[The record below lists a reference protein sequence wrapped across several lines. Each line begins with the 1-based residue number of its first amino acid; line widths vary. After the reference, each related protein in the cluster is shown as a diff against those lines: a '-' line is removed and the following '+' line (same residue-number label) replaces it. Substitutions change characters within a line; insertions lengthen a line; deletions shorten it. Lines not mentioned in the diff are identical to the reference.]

1 MNSSIKIVFLSA
13 FVALLVVVSNSMF
26 IVDETK
32 QAIVIQ
38 LGKVVRDIK
47 ESGLYFKLPFIN
59 SVEFLDKRVL
69 DLSPDKT
76 PREVITADQKRII
89 VDAYAKYK
97 ITNPVVFYQAVR
109 SESGL
114 IRRLYPIIEAHIRE
128 NIGRFSLI
136 SLLNEKRS
144 EVMQLIQR
152 GVCSEAEKFG
162 IEIIDV
168 RIKRAD
174 LPEENSSAIFRRM
187 QTEREK
193 EAREIRAE
201 GEQAGQEIRSKAN
214 KLKRE
219 IIASAER
226 ESHEIRGRGYAEATR
241 IYNEA
246 FKVDE
251 EFFNFYRSMNA
262 YNKSFSENNTKFIL
276 SPNNS
281 FLNILNKGWK

>member
-1 MNSSIKIVFLSA
+1 MSRNIKFVF
-13 FVALLVVVSNSMF
+13 FGVALFILLFNSIFVVY
-26 IVDETK
+26 ETN

-38 LGKVVRDIK
+38 LGKVVRDIRD
-47 ESGLYFKLPFIN
+47 SGLYFKLPFIN

-69 DLSPDKT
+69 DLSPDNT

-97 ITNPVVFYQAVR
+97 ITKPIIFYQAVR
-109 SESGL
+109 NQPGL
-114 IRRLYPIIEAHIRE
+114 TRRLYPIIEAHIRE

-152 GVCSEAEKFG
+152 GVFSEAEKFG

-193 EAREIRAE
+193 EAKEIRAE
-201 GEQAGQEIRSKAN
+201 GEQAGQEVRSKAD

-219 IIASAER
+219 IISSAAK

-241 IYNEA
+241 IYSEA
-246 FKVDE
+246 FKMDE
-251 EFFNFYRSMNA
+251 EFFYFYRSMNA
-262 YNKSFSENNTKFIL
+262 YINSFPGGNTKFVL

-281 FLNILNKGWK
+281 FLDILNKGWK

>member
-1 MNSSIKIVFLSA
+1 MNRNVKFSFILITLLT
-13 FVALLVVVSNSMF
+13 ALLNSVF
-26 IVDETK
+26 IVHETK

-38 LGKVVRDIK
+38 LGKVVRDVK
-47 ESGLYFKLPFIN
+47 ESGLYFKIPFIN
-59 SVEFLDKRVL
+59 SVVFLDKRIL
-69 DLSPDKT
+69 DLSADTT

-109 SESGL
+109 NELGL
-114 IRRLYPIIEAHIRE
+114 IKRLYPVMEAHIRE

-152 GVCSEAEKFG
+152 GVYSEAEKFG

-193 EAREIRAE
+193 EAKEIRAE
-201 GEQAGQEIRSKAN
+201 GEQAGQEIRSKAD
-214 KLKRE
+214 KSKRE
-219 IIASAER
+219 IIANAVKEAY
-226 ESHEIRGRGYAEATR
+226 EIRGRGYAQATK

-246 FKVDE
+246 FKIDQD
-251 EFFNFYRSMNA
+251 FFNFYRTINA
-262 YNKSFSENNTKFIL
+262 YNKSLLSENTRFVF
-276 SPNNS
+276 SPNND
-281 FLNILNKGWK
+281 FLNIFNKGWK

>member
-1 MNSSIKIVFLSA
+1 MIVL
-13 FVALLVVVSNSMF
+13 SNSIF
-26 IVDETK
+26 VVQETK

-38 LGKVVRDIK
+38 LGKVVRDVR

-69 DLSPDKT
+69 DLSPDKI

-97 ITNPVVFYQAVR
+97 ITNPVTFYQAVR
-109 SESGL
+109 NESGL
-114 IRRLYPIIEAHIRE
+114 VRRLYPVIEAHIRE

-152 GVCSEAEKFG
+152 GVYSEAEKFG

-193 EAREIRAE
+193 EAKEIRAE
-201 GEQAGQEIRSKAN
+201 GEQAGQEVRSKAD

-219 IIASAER
+219 IISSAVK
-226 ESHEIRGRGYAEATR
+226 ESYEIRGRGYAEATR

-251 EFFNFYRSMNA
+251 EFFNFYRSMSA
-262 YNKSFSENNTKFIL
+262 YSKSFAENNTKFVL
-276 SPNNS
+276 SPNNN
-281 FLNILNKGWK
+281 FLDILNKGWK

>member
-13 FVALLVVVSNSMF
+13 FVALLVVISNSMF
-26 IVDETK
+26 IVEETK

-69 DLSPDKT
+69 DISPDKT

-114 IRRLYPIIEAHIRE
+114 IRRLYPVIESHIRE

-246 FKVDE
+246 FKIDE

>member
-1 MNSSIKIVFLSA
+1 MNRSVKISFI
-13 FVALLVVVSNSMF
+13 FVTLLIVLFNSMF
-26 IVDETK
+26 IVSETK

-38 LGKVVRDIK
+38 LGKVVRDIR

-59 SVEFLDKRVL
+59 SVVFLDKRVL
-69 DLSPDKT
+69 DLKADST

-97 ITNPVVFYQAVR
+97 IIKPIVFYQAVR
-109 SESGL
+109 NESGL
-114 IRRLYPIIEAHIRE
+114 TRRLYPVMEAHIRE

-152 GVCSEAEKFG
+152 GVYSEAEKFG

-174 LPEENSSAIFRRM
+174 LPEGNSSAIFRRM

-193 EAREIRAE
+193 EAKEIRAE
-201 GEQAGQEIRSKAN
+201 GEQAGQEIRSKAD
-214 KLKRE
+214 KLRRE
-219 IIASAER
+219 IIASAVKEA
-226 ESHEIRGRGYAEATR
+226 HEIRGRGYAEATK

-246 FKVDE
+246 FRVDE
-251 EFFNFYRSMNA
+251 EFFNFYRSMIA
-262 YNKSFSENNTKFIL
+262 YSKSFPSDNTRFVL

-281 FLNILNKGWK
+281 FLDILNKGWK

>member
-1 MNSSIKIVFLSA
+1 MNRSVKISFI
-13 FVALLVVVSNSMF
+13 FVTLLIVLFNSMF
-26 IVDETK
+26 IVSETK

-38 LGKVVRDIK
+38 LGKVVRDIR

-59 SVEFLDKRVL
+59 SVVFLDKRVL
-69 DLSPDKT
+69 DLKADST

-97 ITNPVVFYQAVR
+97 IIKPIVFYQAVR
-109 SESGL
+109 NESGL
-114 IRRLYPIIEAHIRE
+114 IRRLYPVMEAHIRE

-152 GVCSEAEKFG
+152 GVYSEAEKFG

-193 EAREIRAE
+193 EAKEIRAE
-201 GEQAGQEIRSKAN
+201 GEQAGQEIRSKAD
-214 KLKRE
+214 KLRRE
-219 IIASAER
+219 IISSAVK
-226 ESHEIRGRGYAEATR
+226 ESHEIRGRGYAEATK

-246 FKVDE
+246 FRVDE
-251 EFFNFYRSMNA
+251 EFFNFYRSMIA
-262 YNKSFSENNTKFIL
+262 YSKSFPSDNTRFVL

-281 FLNILNKGWK
+281 YLDILNKGWK

>member
-1 MNSSIKIVFLSA
+1 MNRSVKISFI
-13 FVALLVVVSNSMF
+13 FVTLLIVLFNSMF
-26 IVDETK
+26 IVSETK

-38 LGKVVRDIK
+38 LGKVVRDIR

-59 SVEFLDKRVL
+59 SVVFLDKRVL
-69 DLSPDKT
+69 DLKADST

-97 ITNPVVFYQAVR
+97 IIKPIVFYQAVR
-109 SESGL
+109 NESGL
-114 IRRLYPIIEAHIRE
+114 TRRLYPVMEAHIRE

-152 GVCSEAEKFG
+152 GVYSEAEKFG

-193 EAREIRAE
+193 EAKEIRAE
-201 GEQAGQEIRSKAN
+201 GEQAGQEIRSKAD
-214 KLKRE
+214 KLRRE
-219 IIASAER
+219 IIASAVKEA
-226 ESHEIRGRGYAEATR
+226 HEIRGRGYAEATK

-246 FKVDE
+246 FRVDE
-251 EFFNFYRSMNA
+251 EFFKFYRSMIA
-262 YNKSFSENNTKFIL
+262 YSKSFPSDNTRFVL

-281 FLNILNKGWK
+281 FLDILNKGWK

>member
-1 MNSSIKIVFLSA
+1 MSRSIKIIFIL
-13 FVALLVVVSNSMF
+13 VALLIVLFNSMF
-26 IVDETK
+26 VVYETN

-38 LGKVVRDIK
+38 LGKVVRDIR

-59 SVEFLDKRVL
+59 SVVLLDKRVL
-69 DLSPDKT
+69 DLSADGT
-76 PREVITADQKRII
+76 PKEVITADQKRII

-97 ITNPVVFYQAVR
+97 ITKPVVFYQAVR
-109 SESGL
+109 NESGL
-114 IRRLYPIIEAHIRE
+114 SRRLYPIMEAHIRE
-128 NIGRFSLI
+128 NIGKFSLI

-144 EVMQLIQR
+144 EVMKLIHR
-152 GVCSEAEKFG
+152 GVYSEAEKFG
-162 IEIIDV
+162 IEVVDV

-193 EAREIRAE
+193 EAKEIRAE
-201 GEQAGQEIRSKAN
+201 GEQAGQEIRSKAD
-214 KLKRE
+214 KQKRE
-219 IIASAER
+219 IIAGSVK

-246 FKVDE
+246 FSVDE

-262 YNKSFSENNTKFIL
+262 YNKAFSGENTKFVL

-281 FLNILNKGWK
+281 FFNIFNKGWK

>member
-1 MNSSIKIVFLSA
+1 MNRGVKISFVFVTFLIVL
-13 FVALLVVVSNSMF
+13 FNSMF
-26 IVDETK
+26 IVSETK

-38 LGKVVRDIK
+38 LGKVVRDIR

-59 SVEFLDKRVL
+59 SVVFLDKRVL
-69 DLSPDKT
+69 DLKADST

-97 ITNPVVFYQAVR
+97 IIKPIVFYQAVR
-109 SESGL
+109 NESGL
-114 IRRLYPIIEAHIRE
+114 TRRLYPVMEAHIRE

-152 GVCSEAEKFG
+152 GVYSEAEKFG

-193 EAREIRAE
+193 EAKEIRAE
-201 GEQAGQEIRSKAN
+201 GEQAGQEIRSKAD
-214 KLKRE
+214 KLRRE
-219 IIASAER
+219 IISSAVK
-226 ESHEIRGRGYAEATR
+226 ESHEIRGRGYAEATK

-246 FKVDE
+246 FRVDE
-251 EFFNFYRSMNA
+251 EFFNFYRSMIA
-262 YNKSFSENNTKFIL
+262 YSKSFPSDNTRFVL

-281 FLNILNKGWK
+281 FLDILNKGWK